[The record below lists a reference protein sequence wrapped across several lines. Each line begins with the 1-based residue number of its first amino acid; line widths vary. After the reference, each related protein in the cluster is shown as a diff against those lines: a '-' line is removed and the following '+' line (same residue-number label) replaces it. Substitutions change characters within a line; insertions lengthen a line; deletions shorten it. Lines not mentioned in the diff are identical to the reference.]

1 MIKRLSLDKEGR
13 IDGACCRKGG
23 KGSRARRSAERRK
36 PCSASGMKKGPV
48 SRRGGNEALK
58 GGAVRRDRRSM
69 PRGQARRYFARTA
82 L

>member
-23 KGSRARRSAERRK
+23 KGSRARRSAERQK

-48 SRRGGNEALK
+48 SRRGETK
-58 GGAVRRDRRSM
+58 
-69 PRGQARRYFARTA
+69 P
-82 L
+82 